1 MKKLNRIDP
10 SDQLAPLKILLIVFG
25 LLLGHGT
32 VQWSARSPYTPT
44 IRLRIPQFFSYSF
57 SVRFLFEKTNKKGR
71 CWPTKNVPAR
81 LPPFKVLLVVF
92 DLLLGHSTAW
102 QASVK
107 SLHLSEIETNPF
119 QKVNSFFAAS
129 VLSQKSI
136 LKVVL

>member
-1 MKKLNRIDP
+1 MKRLNGIDP

-71 CWPTKNVPAR
+71 CWPTKMSQLVYPPLKSCQLFSIFCWGTAR
-81 LPPFKVLLVVF
+81 HGRHRSSLFTCQKLKRIPFKKLIHFLP
-92 DLLLGHSTAW
+92 L
-102 QASVK
+102 
-107 SLHLSEIETNPF
+107 PF
-119 QKVNSFFAAS
+119 C
-129 VLSQKSI
+129 
-136 LKVVL
+136 LKNLF